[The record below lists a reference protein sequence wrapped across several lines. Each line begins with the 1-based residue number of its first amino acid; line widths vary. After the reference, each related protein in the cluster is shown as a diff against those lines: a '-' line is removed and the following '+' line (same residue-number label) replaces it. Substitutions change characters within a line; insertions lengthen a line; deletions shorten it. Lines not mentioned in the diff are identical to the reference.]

1 MCLTK
6 DGSLKK
12 CFRNT
17 SNTTTW
23 LALSDSSICVSV
35 CMLLLVP
42 YFILSSLGKQKY
54 ENVYHVNIKSTVL
67 FNTISS
73 LCK

>member
-17 SNTTTW
+17 LNTTTW

-35 CMLLLVP
+35 CMLLVVP
-42 YFILSSLGKQKY
+42 YFSLDSLGKQAD
-54 ENVYHVNIKSTVL
+54 E
-67 FNTISS
+67 
-73 LCK
+73 